1 MAARH
6 RALQSVG
13 GPHLNDSSWD
23 DQGVSQMFA
32 AISATT
38 TLQIFP
44 INIVPQDTSSQVSGG
59 DSLAFSD
66 SIQRLMGAQIAFPA
80 VGTGG
85 GTGASSTTNLGLA
98 VYRSFGT
105 LSANITNAGGALTS
119 ISVASPGVN
128 TALPSGQTFMISVAA
143 GGTSQSWTT
152 TAAVAVGATTI
163 PVSSQTPSSTYA
175 KGQPLVG
182 VVGNNIAFGWLS
194 SGSGTPAFAMNASTV
209 LPAITANTALNQT
222 ADPYGSYLLLQPG
235 DMLALYCIQ
244 GSSTFTVPTG
254 IITTMVE

>member
-1 MAARH
+1 MAIRL
-6 RALQSVG
+6 RAAQSNG
-13 GPHLNDSSWD
+13 GPALTDSTWFDAGESLP
-23 DQGVSQMFA
+23 FA

-44 INIVPQDTSSQVSGG
+44 INIVPQSTSSQVSGG
-59 DSLAFSD
+59 DSLPFSTP
-66 SIQRLMGAQIAFPA
+66 IQRLMGAQITFPA
-80 VGTGG
+80 VGTSG
-85 GTGASSTTNLGLA
+85 GTAASSTTNLGVA
-98 VYRSFGT
+98 VYRSFGK
-105 LSANITNAGGALTS
+105 LAAQITNAGGALTS
-119 ISVASPGVN
+119 LSVAAPGVN

-222 ADPYGSYLLLQPG
+222 ADPYGSYLLL
-235 DMLALYCIQ
+235 
-244 GSSTFTVPTG
+244 
-254 IITTMVE
+254 

>member
-1 MAARH
+1 MAIRV
-6 RALQSVG
+6 RAAQSVG
-13 GPHLNDSSWD
+13 GPHLSDSSWID
-23 DQGVSQMFA
+23 SGESLPFA
-32 AISATT
+32 SISATT

-44 INIVPQDTSSQVSGG
+44 IQIIPQDTSSQVSGG

-66 SIQRLMGAQIAFPA
+66 AIGRLMGAQIMFPA
-80 VGTGG
+80 VGTSGG
-85 GTGASSTTNLGLA
+85 VAASSTTNLGVA

-119 ISVASPGVN
+119 LSVAAPGVN
-128 TALPSGQTFMISVAA
+128 TYLPSGQTFMISVAA

-152 TAAVAVGATTI
+152 TAAVQPGALSI
-163 PVSSQTPSSTYA
+163 PVSSQTPGSTYA

-182 VVGNNIAFGWLS
+182 VVGNSIAFGWLS
-194 SGSGTPAFAMNASTV
+194 SGSGTPAFPMNASVV
-209 LPAITANTALNQT
+209 LPANTANTLLNQV

-235 DMLALYCIQ
+235 DTPCLYCIQ